1 MTYVDILNSENSCM
15 TELQA
20 DSPVFG
26 IFNRDLLPDRI
37 AERLVSLIAER
48 KLRPGDKLPS
58 ERDLAAMMQVS
69 RPSLREALRAL
80 DMMKIIE
87 IRHGSGTY
95 VASLK
100 PERLIEH
107 FDFVFSLDDS
117 TFAQALA
124 ARAMLEPSLAAA
136 AAQNATE
143 AELSTI
149 GACMERAA
157 MSVHDPKLF
166 LEADL
171 ALHQAITAAV
181 HNQIISRFMS
191 TLGRLGLA
199 SRMRTV
205 ALKGVREQSL
215 QDHQA
220 IVEAL
225 YRRDPEAAASI
236 MQKHINNIS
245 KSLKESAVQEN
256 SESIRIEG

>member
-1 MTYVDILNSENSCM
+1 MTDLP
-15 TELQA
+15 A
-20 DSPVFG
+20 DSWVFG
-26 IFNRDLLPDRI
+26 LFNRDLLPDRI

-87 IRHGSGTY
+87 VRHGSGTY
-95 VASLK
+95 VASLR
-100 PERLIEH
+100 PERLVEH

-117 TFAQALA
+117 TFTNVLD

-136 AAQNATE
+136 AAQNATDS
-143 AELSTI
+143 ELSAI
-149 GACMERAA
+149 GACMERLVL
-157 MSVHDPKLF
+157 SVHDPKLF

-171 ALHQAITAAV
+171 ELHQLITAAV
-181 HNQIISRFMS
+181 HNQIIARFMS

-215 QDHQA
+215 KDHQA
-220 IVEAL
+220 IVDAL
-225 YRRDPEAAASI
+225 FRRDAEAAASI
-236 MQKHINNIS
+236 MQKHIKNIN
-245 KSLKESAVQEN
+245 KSLNENVNNESNESNQ
-256 SESIRIEG
+256 SEGIYVTNNNVG

>member
-1 MTYVDILNSENSCM
+1 M
-15 TELQA
+15 TELPA
-20 DSPVFG
+20 ESSVFG

-48 KLRPGDKLPS
+48 KLRPGEKLPS

-80 DMMKIIE
+80 DMMKIVE
-87 IRHGSGTY
+87 IRHGSGTF

-100 PERLIEH
+100 PERLVEH

-117 TFAQALA
+117 TFTQALA

-143 AELSTI
+143 AELAEIT
-149 GACMERAA
+149 ACMERAA
-157 MSVHDPKLF
+157 ISAQDPKLF

-171 ALHQAITAAV
+171 ELHQLITAAV
-181 HNQIISRFMS
+181 HNQIIARFMG
-191 TLGRLGLA
+191 TLCRLGLA

-220 IVEAL
+220 IVDAL
-225 YRRDPEAAASI
+225 LRRDPETASST

-245 KSLKESAVQEN
+245 KSLVESVVQE
-256 SESIRIEG
+256 SGESNRIEG

>member
-1 MTYVDILNSENSCM
+1 M
-15 TELQA
+15 TELPA
-20 DSPVFG
+20 DSWVFG

-80 DMMKIIE
+80 DMMKIVE
-87 IRHGSGTY
+87 IRHGSGTF

-100 PERLIEH
+100 PERLVEH

-117 TFAQALA
+117 TFANVLD

-143 AELSTI
+143 AELAKI
-149 GACMERAA
+149 GSCMERLVK
-157 MSVHDPKLF
+157 SVPDPKLF

-171 ALHQAITAAV
+171 ELHQLITAAV
-181 HNQIISRFMS
+181 HNQIIARFMS

-205 ALKGVREQSL
+205 ALKGVREKSL

-220 IVEAL
+220 IVDAL
-225 YRRDPEAAASI
+225 FRRDPEAAAGN
-236 MQKHINNIS
+236 MRKHIKNIS
-245 KSLKESAVQEN
+245 KSLNDSVVQESN
-256 SESIRIEG
+256 DSIPSEDEYVANHNVG

>member
-1 MTYVDILNSENSCM
+1 M
-15 TELQA
+15 TELPA
-20 DSPVFG
+20 DSLVFG

-48 KLRPGDKLPS
+48 KLCPGDKLPS

-80 DMMKIIE
+80 AMMKIVE
-87 IRHGSGTY
+87 IRHGSGTF
-95 VASLK
+95 VASLR
-100 PERLIEH
+100 PERLVEH

-117 TFAQALA
+117 TYTQALA
-124 ARAMLEPSLAAA
+124 ARAILEPSLAAA
-136 AAQNATE
+136 AAQNATDD
-143 AELSTI
+143 ELAAI
-149 GACMERAA
+149 GACLERAV

-166 LEADL
+166 LEVDHE
-171 ALHQAITAAV
+171 LHQLITAAV
-181 HNQIISRFMS
+181 HNQIITRFMS

-225 YRRDPEAAASI
+225 LRRDPEVAASM
-236 MQKHINNIS
+236 MQKHIKNIS
-245 KSLKESAVQEN
+245 KSLNESVVQVR
-256 SESIRIEG
+256 SESIPMEG

>member
-1 MTYVDILNSENSCM
+1 M
-15 TELQA
+15 TELPA
-20 DSPVFG
+20 DSSVFG

-48 KLRPGDKLPS
+48 KLRPGEKLPS

-80 DMMKIIE
+80 DMMKIVE
-87 IRHGSGTY
+87 IRHGSGTF

-100 PERLIEH
+100 PERLVEH

-143 AELSTI
+143 VELAAI
-149 GACMERAA
+149 ADCMERAA
-157 MSVHDPKLF
+157 ISVHDPKLF

-171 ALHQAITAAV
+171 ELHQLITAAV
-181 HNQIISRFMS
+181 HNQIIARFMG
-191 TLGRLGLA
+191 TLCRLGLA

-205 ALKGVREQSL
+205 GLKGVREQSL

-220 IVEAL
+220 IVDAL
-225 YRRDPEAAASI
+225 LRRDPEAAASI

-245 KSLKESAVQEN
+245 KSLNESVVQE
-256 SESIRIEG
+256 SGESNRIEG

>member
-1 MTYVDILNSENSCM
+1 M
-15 TELQA
+15 TELPA
-20 DSPVFG
+20 DLWVFG

-80 DMMKIIE
+80 DMMKIVE
-87 IRHGSGTY
+87 IRHGSGTF

-100 PERLIEH
+100 PERLVEH

-117 TFAQALA
+117 TFANVLD

-143 AELSTI
+143 AELAKI
-149 GACMERAA
+149 GTCMERLV
-157 MSVHDPKLF
+157 MSVPDPKLF

-171 ALHQAITAAV
+171 ELHQLITAAV
-181 HNQIISRFMS
+181 HNQIIARFMS

-205 ALKGVREQSL
+205 ALKGVREKSL

-220 IVEAL
+220 IVDAL
-225 YRRDPEAAASI
+225 FRRDPEAAASI
-236 MQKHINNIS
+236 MRKHIKNIS
-245 KSLKESAVQEN
+245 KSLNDSVVQESSDFIP
-256 SESIRIEG
+256 SEDEYVANHNVG

>member
-1 MTYVDILNSENSCM
+1 M
-15 TELQA
+15 TELPT
-20 DSPVFG
+20 DSSVFG

-58 ERDLAAMMQVS
+58 ERDLAVMMQVS

-80 DMMKIIE
+80 DMMKIVE
-87 IRHGSGTY
+87 IRHGSGTF
-95 VASLK
+95 VASLR
-100 PERLIEH
+100 PERLVEH

-117 TFAQALA
+117 TFAQALD
-124 ARAMLEPSLAAA
+124 ARSMLEPNLAAA

-143 AELSTI
+143 AELAAI
-149 GACMERAA
+149 INCMERAA
-157 MSVHDPKLF
+157 LSVHDPKLF

-171 ALHQAITAAV
+171 ELHQLITAAV
-181 HNQIISRFMS
+181 HNQIIARFMS
-191 TLGRLGLA
+191 ILSRLGLA

-205 ALKGVREQSL
+205 ALKGVREQTL

-225 YRRDPEAAASI
+225 LRRDPEAAASI
-236 MQKHINNIS
+236 MQKHIKNIS
-245 KSLKESAVQEN
+245 KSLNESVVQEN
-256 SESIRIEG
+256 SKSNSIEGEYVTNHNVG

>member
-1 MTYVDILNSENSCM
+1 M
-15 TELQA
+15 TELHNT
-20 DSPVFG
+20 SSVFG

-48 KLRPGDKLPS
+48 KLRPGEKLPS

-80 DMMKIIE
+80 DMMKIVE
-87 IRHGSGTY
+87 IRHGSGTF

-100 PERLIEH
+100 PERLVEH

-117 TFAQALA
+117 TFTQALD

-136 AAQNATE
+136 AARNASE
-143 AELSTI
+143 AELAEI
-149 GACMERAA
+149 RACSERAA
-157 MSVHDPKLF
+157 LSVHDPKLF

-171 ALHQAITAAV
+171 ELHQLITAAV
-181 HNQIISRFMS
+181 HNQIIARFMS
-191 TLGRLGLA
+191 TLSRLGIA

-205 ALKGVREQSL
+205 ALKGVREQTL

-220 IVEAL
+220 IVDAL
-225 YRRDPEAAASI
+225 LRRDAQAAASI
-236 MQKHINNIS
+236 MQKHIYNIS
-245 KSLKESAVQEN
+245 KSLNESVLQEKGESN
-256 SESIRIEG
+256 RSEG

>member
-1 MTYVDILNSENSCM
+1 MTALTS
-15 TELQA
+15 
-20 DSPVFG
+20 DSSIFG
-26 IFNRDLLPDRI
+26 LFNRDLLPDRI
-37 AERLVSLIAER
+37 ADRLVSLIAER
-48 KLRPGDKLPS
+48 KLRPGDRLPS
-58 ERDLAAMMQVS
+58 ERDLASMMQVS

-80 DMMKIIE
+80 DMMKIVE
-87 IRHGSGTY
+87 IRHGAGTF

-100 PERLIEH
+100 PERLVEH
-107 FDFVFSLDDS
+107 FEFVFSLDDS

-143 AELSTI
+143 SELAAIS
-149 GACMERAA
+149 ACMERVA

-171 ALHQAITAAV
+171 EMHQLITAAV
-181 HNQIISRFMS
+181 HNQIITRFMS

-215 QDHQA
+215 QDHKA
-220 IVEAL
+220 IVEAMVH
-225 YRRDPEAAASI
+225 RDPQAAASI
-236 MQKHINNIS
+236 MQKHIKNIS
-245 KSLKESAVQEN
+245 NSLNESIVQES
-256 SESIRIEG
+256 SEFNPSEGNYVTNHNVG